1 MKSDQK
7 IKRLQRAGDVF
18 FRTLFTQSP
27 CAMQIL
33 SSDGTVLTTNA
44 AWRKFW
50 AKAQITLDDRYNI
63 NRDKM
68 AQATGLTSAFKQAL
82 AGVPVSLRN
91 AEYCLGGEQ
100 YFSGNKKFLN
110 VRMLPMIEDEG
121 QVEGVVCILEDNT
134 KARTAELEK
143 RTYHKRLKKEITELT
158 RQVESLLQ
166 FSAEILT
173 INDPESVFEF
183 VTAWAQSLFGF
194 DYSSLLLL
202 SEKTGNLVLK
212 EVIGFPGDMV
222 DTFELEPGEG
232 LAGLVAQTQQVDVVD
247 DFRTETRISVPDVIA
262 ENNII
267 SALAAPMMST
277 KGLTGVLIGHT
288 RAKRFFTSG
297 ERSLYQS
304 IANQA
309 AVAIANAMNQKSLQR
324 SEKRFRH
331 LFESA
336 NDAIFLIDL
345 EADKIVDCNRKAM
358 ELCGYRS
365 DELACMDKYALYP
378 SEEHDGLQKRYE
390 RILRHE
396 PVAAVASHYLVN
408 KAGQKVPV
416 EISNSL
422 VETGGQRLMM
432 SIVRDVS
439 RRKALEAEREETA
452 LKLRRSG
459 RMEAIGLM
467 AGGVAHDLN
476 NILSGVVSYPEFMM
490 LKLPPD
496 SPVQEDLKK
505 VVASGQRAAGVVAD
519 LLTVARGAV
528 TVKEV
533 ACLNELIR
541 SYMASPEFCKLA
553 SLYPGVHFVDS
564 LAPDLATISCSPGHI
579 QKLLMNLVTNAAEA
593 ISGEGEVK
601 VSTFN
606 QMVTEHAPPYDL
618 AAGEYTVLEVS
629 DTGTGISSYDLDHI
643 FDPFYTTKRMGRSG
657 TGLGLAVVWN
667 TVQDHDGYITVKS
680 TDAGT
685 SFITYLPVSS
695 GAMSGKVVSGH
706 SSIEALRGQG
716 KILVVDDEEDQR
728 EIAVKLLSLLGYSVT
743 AVKSGEEAIEVVEK
757 QKPDLILLDM
767 LMDPGLNGRQTYEKI
782 VCRCPGQKAI
792 VVSGYSDSEDINKAL
807 AMGVLGLLK
816 KPYTME
822 SIGRIVK
829 KAMQES

>member
-7 IKRLQRAGDVF
+7 IKNLQALGNGF
-18 FRTLFTQSP
+18 FRTIFNQSP
-27 CAMQIL
+27 YAMQIL
-33 SSDGTVLTTNA
+33 SSDGAVLKSNT
-44 AWRKFW
+44 AWKKFW
-50 AKAQITLDDRYNI
+50 AKAQITVDGSYNI
-63 NRDKM
+63 NLDKM

-82 AGVPVSLRN
+82 AGVTVSLRN
-91 AEYCLGGEQ
+91 AEYCMGGEQ

-110 VRMLPMIEDEG
+110 VRMLPMGENEG

-134 KARTAELEK
+134 KARSAELE
-143 RTYHKRLKKEITELT
+143 RRAYHKSLKEEITEQT
-158 RQVESLLQ
+158 RQFESLLQ

-183 VTAWAQSLFGF
+183 VTSWAQSLFGF
-194 DYSSLLLL
+194 DCSSLLLL
-202 SEKTGNLVLK
+202 SEKSENLMLK
-212 EVIGFPGDMV
+212 EVIGFSRDLI
-222 DTFELEPGEG
+222 DHFELKPGEG
-232 LAGLVAQTQQVDVVD
+232 LAGLVAQTQQVDVVE
-247 DFRTETRISVPDVIA
+247 DFRTETRVSVPDVISA
-262 ENNII
+262 NNII
-267 SALAAPMMST
+267 SALAAPMMSK

-288 RAKRFFTSG
+288 KSNRTFTSG

-309 AVAIANAMNQKSLQR
+309 AVAIANVMNQQSLQR

-358 ELCGYRS
+358 ELCGYKR
-365 DELACMDKYALYP
+365 DELATMDKYALYP
-378 SEEHDGLQKRYE
+378 PEEHVGLNERYD
-390 RILRHE
+390 RILRQE
-396 PVAAVASHYLVN
+396 SVSAVASHFLVN
-408 KAGQKVPV
+408 KEGLKIPV
-416 EISNSL
+416 EISTSL

-432 SIVRDVS
+432 NIVRDVS

-496 SPVQEDLKK
+496 SPVQDDLKK

-541 SYMASPEFCKLA
+541 SYMTSPEFCKLA
-553 SLYPGVHFVDS
+553 SLYPGVQFVDS
-564 LAPDLATISCSPGHI
+564 LTPDLATISCSPGHI

-593 ISGEGEVK
+593 IAGEGEVK

-606 QMVTEHAPPYDL
+606 HVVTDQTPPYDL
-618 AAGEYTVLEVS
+618 AAGEYTILEVS

-667 TVQDHDGYITVKS
+667 TVQDHDGHITVRS

-685 SFITYLPVSS
+685 SFIIYLPVSS
-695 GAMSGKVVSGH
+695 ESFTCKMVPGH
-706 SSIEALRGQG
+706 SSLETLRGQG
-716 KILVVDDEEDQR
+716 KILVVDDEENQR
-728 EIAVKLLSLLGYSVT
+728 EIAVKILSILGYSAT
-743 AVKSGEEAIEVVEK
+743 AVKSGEEAIDLVEK

-767 LMDPGLNGRQTYEKI
+767 LMDPGLNGRQTYERI
-782 VCRCPGQKAI
+782 VCRSPGQKAI
-792 VVSGYSDSEDINKAL
+792 VVSGYSDSEDINKVM

-829 KAMQES
+829 EAMQES